1 MSSHQP
7 STQDQASIRSS
18 ARPPK
23 FRKSTSYYFS
33 AAQVQAARNSDR
45 RNGDTNVSVSSQPS
59 REERSAVALSASSST
74 VHPFVHS
81 NQAESAQSDD
91 ISGTRNHTASDGK
104 SVGTAQGSAHQ
115 DPVSAFQEREKKPS
129 LGAGRQDSSPP
140 RS

>member
-33 AAQVQAARNSDR
+33 AAQGQAACNSDR

-74 VHPFVHS
+74 
-81 NQAESAQSDD
+81 AQSDD
-91 ISGTRNHTASDGK
+91 VSGAQNNAASDGK
-104 SVGTAQGSAHQ
+104 SVGTAQDSTLQ
-115 DPVSAFQEREKKPS
+115 YSVSALQEREKKPS

-140 RS
+140 RR